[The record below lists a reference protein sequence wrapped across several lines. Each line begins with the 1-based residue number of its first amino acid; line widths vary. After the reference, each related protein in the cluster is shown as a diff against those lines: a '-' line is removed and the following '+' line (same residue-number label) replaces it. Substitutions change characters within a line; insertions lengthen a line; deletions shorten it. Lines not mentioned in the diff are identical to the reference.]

1 MHLCLIR
8 LPSHPSTS
16 SSDAAAV
23 QNDNTAMEMLH
34 ALERNEDPELSV
46 LCNWCNFDF
55 SIVNFPFLCSNIPE
69 SPAYGVFIS
78 QLIRYSRACSGY
90 LDFLLRGKLLT
101 SKLLRQGYKSYK
113 LSNAFRKFY
122 GRHHELIDKYNMS
135 VSHIIT
141 DLCL

>member
-1 MHLCLIR
+1 MTTDSSLSASYLDIMLEIDKDQHLTTKIYDKR
-8 LPSHPSTS
+8 
-16 SSDAAAV
+16 D
-23 QNDNTAMEMLH
+23 D
-34 ALERNEDPELSV
+34 
-46 LCNWCNFDF
+46 FDF